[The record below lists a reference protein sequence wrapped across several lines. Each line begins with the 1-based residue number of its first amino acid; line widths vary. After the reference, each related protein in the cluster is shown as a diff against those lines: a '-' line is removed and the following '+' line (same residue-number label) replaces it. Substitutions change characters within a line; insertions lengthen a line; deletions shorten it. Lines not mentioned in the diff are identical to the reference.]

1 MLHVKVSGFHLDKDP
16 NVTTLDSVLGF
27 SIDKTV
33 SDTLNPYVENTDYS
47 CILDKTLEEKEKAG
61 IIRFILDF
69 KQKLTRV
76 KCSNNV
82 KSITILDKEQEKATG
97 GALSDEGLF
106 NRPKR
111 EDSGYSKRNFRNEDA
126 DIENLFGSPLEREIE
141 DNNKKDEEYRKEMQE
156 SGGNVTAST
165 KAPKLLTMKESKP
178 VKESDTKAVP
188 AQAVKAAVH
197 PGPVYKQGMKKVTT
211 PTADPAEAV
220 IKIPLKTDENGYY
233 ETSFYI
239 YILNEK
245 LEGLYSM
252 FFHNCLN
259 YPGVRSGGARKHSVS
274 FSIEIEEKNSDSYLS
289 AGEMPLPAL
298 YQMLAVLFFL
308 SGCFW
313 VFILKKTGSQ
323 QVFRIHWIMASLV
336 FLKSLSLFFH
346 GVNYNKIATHGIH
359 VESWAVLYYIT
370 HLLKGG
376 LLFFTI
382 GECVWLFSKENTCGC
397 RL

>member
-1 MLHVKVSGFHLDKDP
+1 MG
-16 NVTTLDSVLGF
+16 
-27 SIDKTV
+27 
-33 SDTLNPYVENTDYS
+33 S

-197 PGPVYKQGMKKVTT
+197 PGPVYKQGMRKVTT
-211 PTADPAEAV
+211 PAAEPAEAV

-274 FSIEIEEKNSDSYLS
+274 FSIEIEEKKS
-289 AGEMPLPAL
+289 
-298 YQMLAVLFFL
+298 
-308 SGCFW
+308 
-313 VFILKKTGSQ
+313 GSQ

-382 GECVWLFSKENTCGC
+382 VLIGSGYAFVKHV
-397 RL
+397 